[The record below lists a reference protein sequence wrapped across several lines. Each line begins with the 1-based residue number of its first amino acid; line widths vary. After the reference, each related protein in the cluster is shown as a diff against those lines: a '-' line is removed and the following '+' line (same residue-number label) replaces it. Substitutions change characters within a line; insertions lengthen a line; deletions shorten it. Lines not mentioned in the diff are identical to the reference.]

1 MSFIPLQ
8 PTGSTAPSAANEQG
22 LIAITGSSTFP
33 ATQANGNLVGAMGD
47 KIGRAVVVP
56 QASRDLVGAGT
67 GSAGAV
73 SVTSASPTTVISA
86 PSLGIYADISEIWFT
101 NTSST
106 TSVSVQLSD
115 GTKSYYF
122 YAPASDMRGAAFQ
135 VPLPATSAAT
145 GWTVTSSTSVT
156 TLYVNVIY
164 ILNK

>member
-8 PTGSTAPSAANEQG
+8 PTGSAAPSAANEQG

-67 GSAGAV
+67 GSGAV
-73 SVTSASPTTVISA
+73 SVTGASATTVISA
-86 PSLGIYADISEIWFT
+86 PAAGIYADISEIWFT
-101 NTSST
+101 NTSS

-122 YAPASDMRGAAFQ
+122 YAPATDMRGAAFQ
-135 VPLPATSAAT
+135 VPLPASSAQTS
-145 GWTVTSSTSVT
+145 WTVTSSTAIT